1 MIAEPSE
8 YDNVGLR
15 VWRPDFLA
23 LRMMAE
29 NHVSLWR
36 NLELADR
43 LGTTEISV
51 KANPCRR

>member
-1 MIAEPSE
+1 
-8 YDNVGLR
+8 
-15 VWRPDFLA
+15 
-23 LRMMAE
+23 MMAE